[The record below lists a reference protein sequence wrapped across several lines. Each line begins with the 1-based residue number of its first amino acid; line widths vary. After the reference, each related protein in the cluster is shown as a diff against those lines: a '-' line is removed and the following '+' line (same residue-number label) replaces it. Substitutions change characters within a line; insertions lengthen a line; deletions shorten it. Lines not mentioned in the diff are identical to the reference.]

1 MRGIRSLVVVVL
13 CLPLTA
19 CFEEPVQE
27 HLHLTI
33 LPGGPV
39 VATVVQQVA
48 PSERGR
54 DNPQLTGRLEES
66 RASLEQEL
74 DPWSQR
80 FARLTPI
87 AEHKSLEISEG
98 EVRRAIRSAV
108 FRSFDHAVQLVEA
121 DGLTGNLIDSGSYQE
136 LSLFATGGS
145 RATYSQRQQAERL
158 LTEWSTDLADYF
170 SSTIE
175 LYVHL
180 DRHPDRAEPCLAH
193 VFDKH
198 EDTEATGPLTTIEGK
213 LVVRV
218 KESMERVAEALLVP
232 DGEAYSLNELSRLV
246 YDPFPAR
253 LTIAVESAV
262 LDSVGLIAREGY
274 YERPAVDVWS
284 ALIALEGR
292 WVAPDLVT
300 AAAAPA
306 PDDQQPDPDVSLIA
320 SLPRQFSGP
329 PTSAEI
335 EMAIL
340 SELVPEDVLQLR
352 WHTPAKNEQTPDAD
366 FVNWLAVMASAE
378 DNIPD

>member
-1 MRGIRSLVVVVL
+1 M
-13 CLPLTA
+13 
-19 CFEEPVQE
+19 
-27 HLHLTI
+27 
-33 LPGGPV
+33 
-39 VATVVQQVA
+39 
-48 PSERGR
+48 
-54 DNPQLTGRLEES
+54 
-66 RASLEQEL
+66 
-74 DPWSQR
+74 
-80 FARLTPI
+80 
-87 AEHKSLEISEG
+87 
-98 EVRRAIRSAV
+98 
-108 FRSFDHAVQLVEA
+108 
-121 DGLTGNLIDSGSYQE
+121 IDSGSYQE

-262 LDSVGLIAREGY
+262 LDSVGLIAGEGY

-352 WHTPAKNEQTPDAD
+352 WHTPAKNKQTPDAD